1 MYKVLALDLDGTV
14 LKDDHTIHP
23 DVKKAIQEAKQSCH
37 VVIVTGRHHTAARPY
52 YYELGLD
59 TPIICCNGTYVY
71 DYQTE
76 TVLTQNA
83 IDKDKALT
91 FIDMA
96 DEFQLKMVMYITHA
110 MTYSH
115 YNPFTY
121 MLALE
126 SWAET
131 APEQHRPQIY
141 QVESFIET
149 AQQAEHV
156 WKFVVEG
163 SQDSVDRLMQHP
175 WIEENFNGERSWSNR
190 IDFAAK
196 GNSKG
201 LRLAEYIA
209 ELGYH
214 ADDVIAVGDN
224 HNDISMLKYA
234 GLGVAMLNADDIVKS
249 HVQCVCSTD
258 NNHDGLARLIREQ
271 IKG

>member
-14 LKDDHTIHP
+14 LTDNHTVHP
-23 DVKKAIQEAKQSCH
+23 EVKKAIQEVKQHCH

-59 TPIICCNGTYVY
+59 TPIICCNGTYIY

-76 TVLTQNA
+76 TVLKQNA
-83 IDKDKALT
+83 IEKQNALT

-96 DEFQLKMVMYITHA
+96 EEFQLKMVMYVTHA
-110 MTYSH
+110 MTYSQ
-115 YNPFTY
+115 YNPFAY

-131 APEQHRPQIY
+131 APEHHRPQIY
-141 QVESFIET
+141 RVDSFIDT
-149 AQQAEHV
+149 AKQSEHV

-163 SQDSVDRLMQHP
+163 TQNSVDRLMQHP
-175 WIEENFNGERSWSNR
+175 WIEANFNGERSWSNR

-196 GNSKG
+196 GNGKG
-201 LRLAEYIA
+201 QRLAEYIQ
-209 ELGYH
+209 ELGYLPS
-214 ADDVIAVGDN
+214 DVMAIGDN

-234 GLGVAMLNADDIVKS
+234 GTGVAMLNADDLVKS
-249 HVQCVCSTD
+249 HAQIVCATD
-258 NNHDGLARLIREQ
+258 NNNDGIAHLIREQ

>member
-23 DVKKAIQEAKQSCH
+23 EVKKAIQEAKQSCH

-110 MTYSH
+110 MTLS
-115 YNPFTY
+115 
-121 MLALE
+121 
-126 SWAET
+126 
-131 APEQHRPQIY
+131 
-141 QVESFIET
+141 
-149 AQQAEHV
+149 
-156 WKFVVEG
+156 
-163 SQDSVDRLMQHP
+163 
-175 WIEENFNGERSWSNR
+175 
-190 IDFAAK
+190 
-196 GNSKG
+196 
-201 LRLAEYIA
+201 
-209 ELGYH
+209 
-214 ADDVIAVGDN
+214 
-224 HNDISMLKYA
+224 
-234 GLGVAMLNADDIVKS
+234 
-249 HVQCVCSTD
+249 
-258 NNHDGLARLIREQ
+258 LIH
-271 IKG
+271 I